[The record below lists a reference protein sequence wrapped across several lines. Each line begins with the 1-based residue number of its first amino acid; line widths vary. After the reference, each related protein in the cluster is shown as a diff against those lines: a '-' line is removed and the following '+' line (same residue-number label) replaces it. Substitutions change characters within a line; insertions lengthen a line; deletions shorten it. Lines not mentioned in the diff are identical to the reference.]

1 MERLISYSQTCTGL
15 SAQAFLR
22 QARGA
27 ERFYWNHGEVV
38 FAGFGVAAE
47 LMAWGKDRFQTIR
60 QKAKELF
67 RDSVV
72 VGDEILAAPR
82 LFGGFAFRDDFAPDN
97 TWSVFT
103 PAHFILPHYQL
114 VQHDGKSWLTI
125 NAQIQPDDDPQEILP
140 ELRAA
145 LQTRYEML
153 ADHAP
158 PPQKDALHRPHMN
171 YPMPYETWERIVTD
185 ATREIKTGSLE
196 KVVLSRVCEI
206 QFADR
211 IDVDSA
217 LDDLN
222 NRYPE
227 CYRFLF
233 EPRPYHAFYGATPEL
248 LVKVNG
254 RRVTTMGLAGSIR
267 RGNSPE
273 EDEDYAQQL
282 LSDPKERHEHA
293 LVVKAIKER
302 LGELT
307 TELDVPEVPCIYR
320 LSNIQHLYT
329 PIEGQLK
336 QEMGVLPLV
345 ETLHPTPALGGTP
358 RHLAMEFIRQA
369 EPVPRGW
376 YAAPIGWIDCHLDG
390 EFGVA
395 IRSAVSQDRRVWL
408 YAGGGIVAD
417 SLPRKEWDE
426 TALKF
431 KPMLNALGIGET
443 VHA

>member
-1 MERLISYSQTCTGL
+1 MSYSQTCTGL
-15 SAQAFLR
+15 SVEAFLR

-27 ERFYWNHGEVV
+27 ERFYWNHGEVI

-125 NAQIQPDDDPQEILP
+125 NAHIQPDDEPQEILP
-140 ELRAA
+140 QLQAA

-153 ADHAP
+153 AAHTP
-158 PPQKDALHRPHMN
+158 LPNKNALHMSHMN
-171 YPMPYETWERIVTD
+171 YPMSYETWERIVTA
-185 ATREIKTGSLE
+185 ATREIKTGPLE

-222 NRYPE
+222 DRYPE

-273 EDEDYAQQL
+273 EDEGYAQQL

-307 TELDVPEVPCIYR
+307 TELDVPEMPCIYR

-376 YAAPIGWIDCHLDG
+376 YAAPIGWIDYHLDG

-395 IRSAVSQDRRVWL
+395 IRSAVCQDRRVWL

-417 SLPRKEWDE
+417 SIPQKEWDE

-443 VHA
+443 VHV

>member
-1 MERLISYSQTCTGL
+1 MSYSQTCTGL
-15 SAQAFLR
+15 SVEAFLR

-27 ERFYWNHGEVV
+27 ERFYWNHGEVI

-125 NAQIQPDDDPQEILP
+125 NAHIQPDDDPQEILP
-140 ELRAA
+140 QLQAA

-153 ADHAP
+153 AAHTP
-158 PPQKDALHRPHMN
+158 LPNKNALHMSHMN
-171 YPMPYETWERIVTD
+171 YPMSYETWERIVTA
-185 ATREIKTGSLE
+185 ATREIKTGPLE

-222 NRYPE
+222 DRYPE

-307 TELDVPEVPCIYR
+307 TELDVPEMPCIYR

-376 YAAPIGWIDCHLDG
+376 YAAPIGWIDYHLDG

-395 IRSAVSQDRRVWL
+395 IRSAVCQDRRVWL

-417 SLPRKEWDE
+417 SIPQKEWDE

-443 VHA
+443 VHV

>member
-1 MERLISYSQTCTGL
+1 MSYSQTCTGL

-27 ERFYWNHGEVV
+27 ERFYWNHGEVI

-125 NAQIQPDDDPQEILP
+125 NAHIQPDDDPQEILP
-140 ELRAA
+140 QLQAA

-153 ADHAP
+153 AAHTP
-158 PPQKDALHRPHMN
+158 LPNKNALHMSHMN
-171 YPMPYETWERIVTD
+171 YPMSYETWERIVTA
-185 ATREIKTGSLE
+185 ATREIKTGPLE

-222 NRYPE
+222 DRYPE

-273 EDEDYAQQL
+273 EDEGYAQQL

-307 TELDVPEVPCIYR
+307 TELDVPEMPCIYR

-376 YAAPIGWIDCHLDG
+376 YAAPIGWIDYHLDG

-395 IRSAVSQDRRVWL
+395 IRSAVCQDRRVWL

-417 SLPRKEWDE
+417 SIPQKEWDE

-443 VHA
+443 VHV

>member
-1 MERLISYSQTCTGL
+1 MSYSQTCTGL
-15 SAQAFLR
+15 SVQAFLR

-27 ERFYWNHGEVV
+27 ERFYWNHGEVI

-82 LFGGFAFRDDFAPDN
+82 LFGGFAFRDDFVPDN

-125 NAQIQPDDDPQEILP
+125 NAHIQPDDDPQEILP
-140 ELRAA
+140 QLQAA

-153 ADHAP
+153 AAHTP
-158 PPQKDALHRPHMN
+158 LPNKNALHMSHMN
-171 YPMPYETWERIVTD
+171 YPMSYETWERIVTD
-185 ATREIKTGSLE
+185 ATREIKTGLLE

-222 NRYPE
+222 DRYPE

-233 EPRPYHAFYGATPEL
+233 EPMPYHAFYGATPEL
-248 LVKVNG
+248 LVKVSG

-307 TELDVPEVPCIYR
+307 TELDVPEMPCIYR

-376 YAAPIGWIDCHLDG
+376 YAAPIGWIDYHLDG

-395 IRSAVSQDRRVWL
+395 IRSAVCQDRRVWL

-417 SLPRKEWDE
+417 SIPRKEWDE

-443 VHA
+443 VHV

>member
-1 MERLISYSQTCTGL
+1 MSYSQPCTGL

-27 ERFYWNHGEVV
+27 ERFYWNHGEVI

-82 LFGGFAFRDDFAPDN
+82 LFGGFAFRDDFVPDN

-114 VQHDGKSWLTI
+114 VQQGGKSWLTI
-125 NAQIQPDDDPQEILP
+125 NAHIQPDDDPQEILP

-153 ADHAP
+153 AAHAP
-158 PPQKDALHRPHMN
+158 PPKKDALPMSHMN

-185 ATREIKTGSLE
+185 ATREIKTGLLE

-222 NRYPE
+222 DRYPE

-233 EPRPYHAFYGATPEL
+233 EPMPYHAFYGATPEL
-248 LVKVNG
+248 LVKVSG

-307 TELDVPEVPCIYR
+307 TELDVPEMPCIYR

-417 SLPRKEWDE
+417 SIPRKEWDE

>member
-1 MERLISYSQTCTGL
+1 MSYSQTCTGL

-27 ERFYWNHGEVV
+27 ERFYWNHGEVI

-125 NAQIQPDDDPQEILP
+125 NAHIQPDDEPQEILP
-140 ELRAA
+140 QLQAA

-153 ADHAP
+153 AAHTP
-158 PPQKDALHRPHMN
+158 LPNKNALHMSHMN
-171 YPMPYETWERIVTD
+171 YPMSYETWERIVTA
-185 ATREIKTGSLE
+185 ATREIKTGPLE

-222 NRYPE
+222 DRYPE

-273 EDEDYAQQL
+273 EDEGYAQQL

-307 TELDVPEVPCIYR
+307 TELDVPEMPCIYR

-376 YAAPIGWIDCHLDG
+376 YAAPIGWIDYHLDG

-395 IRSAVSQDRRVWL
+395 IRSAVCQDRRVWL

-417 SLPRKEWDE
+417 SIPQKEWDE

-443 VHA
+443 VHV